1 MLKKHKFP
9 RSNVGR
15 AVVEAFLFDKMP
27 PALVAHRHV
36 RIRTMIEVETS
47 HASLLVDPFEVFV
60 VQQDRLLHGE
70 HFRKYFSV
78 YQSLGSS
85 FIKKL
90 RSALHLLYTE
100 IFVTSNVSC

>member
-1 MLKKHKFP
+1 M
-9 RSNVGR
+9 
-15 AVVEAFLFDKMP
+15 EAFLFDKMP